1 MTMSKKKDQYDKE
14 FKYVPPEKKDKSKE
28 ELTEKYNK
36 LHENVHRLDG
46 NMKSMHNDNRTL
58 RKHMIDQ
65 QRNMKALNDRI
76 NSQNREIL
84 RLNRLIEMMLKNDED
99 DFKGKNR

>member
-1 MTMSKKKDQYDKE
+1 MTKKKDQYDKE
-14 FKYVPPEKKDKSKE
+14 FKYVPPEKKDKSNE

-84 RLNRLIEMMLKNDED
+84 RLHRLIEMMLKNDED

>member
-1 MTMSKKKDQYDKE
+1 MSNKKDQYDKE
-14 FKYVPPEKKDKSKE
+14 FKYVPPEKNDKTKE
-28 ELTEKYNK
+28 ELTESYKK
-36 LHENVHRLDG
+36 LSENVHRLDG

-65 QRNMKALNDRI
+65 QRSMKAMNDRI
-76 NSQNREIL
+76 SAQNREIM
-84 RLNRLIEMMLKNDED
+84 RLHRLIEMMLKNDED